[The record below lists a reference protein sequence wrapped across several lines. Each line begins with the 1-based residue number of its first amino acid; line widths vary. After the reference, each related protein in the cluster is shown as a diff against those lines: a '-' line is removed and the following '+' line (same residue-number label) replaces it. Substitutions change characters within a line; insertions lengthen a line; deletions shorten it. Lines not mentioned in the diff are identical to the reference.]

1 VKRLIIQYRGKEL
14 QNIPLGAGVTTLG
27 GSGADVVLD
36 VPGDFI
42 TPEHCHF
49 SVEDG
54 LVEIIDGWP
63 GGRTRSA
70 YGVHVNGIR
79 IDRFDIEEGDVIALG
94 DPSDS
99 ERHIELLVSEEGSG
113 AVNVNLTAQWKQA
126 ALRESVGAIPDD
138 TTIQPAVSA
147 PGEPERIPTAPRIP
161 AEPVRDPEPSAAPE
175 PPMRASDEESIIEM
189 PAVQSVPMA
198 QPSPMMQPAP
208 MSAADATQISTREA
222 ELEVIRGATAQMMAD
237 AGIPEEKAAYRG
249 RKFKL
254 HAHQQECLIGRDLS
268 CDLVLFD
275 PDPTIN
281 RKISRQ
287 HARIEYRPEEGMFRL
302 YNRGGNGTLVRRL
315 RSPVMDDAIL
325 NDRDIITVGRTAIQI
340 RILGMEGLAM
350 GGRKSKAARII
361 GMLALLL
368 IFCGALA
375 AAFSFWIAPR
385 LMGGAEPTAAM
396 LWPAEFDGRAA
407 DQAHVAAGHFLDEK
421 SLGIAVGGGD
431 GNVRMLDGVR
441 GTEVWGEPPEM
452 AGPDV
457 RVQAIQDV
465 DGDLLSD
472 VVATSASPG
481 SYRGSVAVIS
491 GKSGTEL
498 WQEQPGCDGG
508 RCSYAGPAAL
518 FDVNGDGVPEIL
530 VGGAGRDGGFLCL
543 VDARHGTEI
552 WTYPDEGERLGEIR
566 HAPLVVSDAEGK
578 TLAVGVSAAG
588 ELISLDISTGSP
600 VAGSQLGA
608 AALSAPAAGDLDGSG
623 SPKVVVLT
631 EAYELLVVDPF
642 VGGAP
647 TARFPMAMDP
657 IIGAAEE
664 VLERGEATA
673 PLVMDLDGDG
683 RDDVLMAHPGW
694 DGPGDVNAIYT
705 LRGPDLG
712 KLRADLPLGDDHLV
726 LAPPAAADFN
736 WDGVPDAVFLVT
748 DVSAH
753 EVSLLALDGASGKE
767 LLRSPVDS
775 GRAAS
780 AAPLLVDLDGNG
792 VLDLVLGLEDM
803 GVLSLDLGVKAR
815 DAEAWPGARGG
826 ATNSGKGSARISGL
840 DRMLRMGGA
849 GLVLLGL
856 LLLIVA
862 FIVERRA
869 RWSLG

>member
-1 VKRLIIQYRGKEL
+1 VKRLIIQYRGREL
-14 QNIPLGAGVTTLG
+14 KNIPLGPGVTTLG
-27 GSGADVVLD
+27 GPGADVVLD
-36 VPGDFI
+36 VSGDFVS
-42 TPEHCHF
+42 PEHCHF
-49 SVEDG
+49 SVEEE

-94 DPSDS
+94 DPADPK
-99 ERHIELLVSEEGSG
+99 RHVELLVLEEGRD
-113 AVNVNLTAQWKQA
+113 ALNVNLTARWKQA
-126 ALRESVGAIPDD
+126 ALDESEETGYQDTKTKPMPAVGGEAPESIPEVPQVPIEQSLPIPED
-138 TTIQPAVSA
+138 TTAPPTMKFRKDLVLEEAMIQPA
-147 PGEPERIPTAPRIP
+147 PL
-161 AEPVRDPEPSAAPE
+161 
-175 PPMRASDEESIIEM
+175 
-189 PAVQSVPMA
+189 
-198 QPSPMMQPAP
+198 
-208 MSAADATQISTREA
+208 SAADATQISTREA
-222 ELEVIRGATAQMMAD
+222 ELEVIRGATERMMAE

-302 YNRGGNGTLVRRL
+302 YNRGGNGTMIRRL
-315 RSPVMDDAIL
+315 RSPVMDDAVL
-325 NDRDIITVGRTAIQI
+325 NDRDVITIGRTAIQI

-350 GGRKSKAARII
+350 GGRKSRAARIVAV
-361 GMLALLL
+361 LAFLL

-385 LMGGAEPTAAM
+385 LMGGAKPKAAM

-407 DQAHVAAGHFLDEK
+407 NQVNVAAGHFLDEN
-421 SLGIAVGGGD
+421 SLGVVVGAGD
-431 GNVRMLDGVR
+431 GSVRMLDGTR
-441 GTEVWGEPPEM
+441 GTEVWGDPPEM
-452 AGPDV
+452 DGSDV
-457 RVQAIQDV
+457 RVQVLPDI
-465 DGDLLSD
+465 DGDLFSD

-491 GKSGTEL
+491 GKTGLEI
-498 WQEQPGCDGG
+498 WQEQPGCEEG

-518 FDVNGDGVPEIL
+518 VDVNGDRRPEIL
-530 VGGAGRDGGFLCL
+530 VGGAGRNGGFLCL
-543 VDARHGTEI
+543 VDASNGVELWR
-552 WTYPDEGERLGEIR
+552 YPDEGEDFGDVR
-566 HAPLVVSDAEGK
+566 HASLVVADDSGR
-578 TLAVGVSAAG
+578 TLAVGVGAGG
-588 ELISLDISTGSP
+588 ELVSLDINSGAL
-600 VAGSQLGA
+600 VASSKLGA
-608 AALSAPAAGDLDGSG
+608 GALSAPAAGDLNGDGI
-623 SPKVVVLT
+623 PKIVVLT

-642 VGGAP
+642 TGGAP
-647 TARFPMAMDP
+647 TARFSMVMDP
-657 IIGAAEE
+657 IIGPAEE
-664 VLERGEATA
+664 VLDRGEATA
-673 PLVMDLDGDG
+673 PIVMDLDGDG

-712 KLRADLPLGDDHLV
+712 KLRADRRLGDDHIV

-748 DVSAH
+748 DVAQR
-753 EVSLLALDGASGKE
+753 EVSLLVLDGADGRE
-767 LLRSPVDS
+767 LLRSPVDG

-780 AAPLLVDLDGNG
+780 AAPLLADLDGNG
-792 VLDLVLGLEDM
+792 ILDLVLGLEDM

-815 DAEAWPGARGG
+815 DGSPWPGARGDLSNTG
-826 ATNSGKGSARISGL
+826 RGSARISEL
-840 DRMLRMGGA
+840 DRILRLGGA
-849 GLVLLGL
+849 GLGLLGL
-856 LLLIVA
+856 LLLVVA
-862 FIVERRA
+862 FIIRRRA

>member
-14 QNIPLGAGVTTLG
+14 QNVPLGAGVTTLG

-94 DPSDS
+94 DPSDP
-99 ERHIELLVSEEGSG
+99 ERHIEVLVSEEGSG

-126 ALRESVGAIPDD
+126 ALRESAGAIPED
-138 TTIQPAVSA
+138 TTIQPAVSE
-147 PGEPERIPTAPRIP
+147 EPERIPTAPRIP
-161 AEPVRDPEPSAAPE
+161 AEPVHESETMEEPGPS
-175 PPMRASDEESIIEM
+175 ASDEASIIEM
-189 PAVQSVPMA
+189 PAVQPSP
-198 QPSPMMQPAP
+198 PSPMMQPAP

-287 HARIEYRPEEGMFRL
+287 HARVEYRPEEGMFRL

-361 GMLALLL
+361 GTMALLL
-368 IFCGALA
+368 IFCGMLA

-385 LMGGAEPTAAM
+385 MMGGAEPKTAM

-421 SLGIAVGGGD
+421 SFGVAVGAGD
-431 GNVRMLDGVR
+431 GSVRMLDGVR
-441 GTEVWGEPPEM
+441 GTEVWGDPLEM
-452 AGPDV
+452 EGPVV
-457 RVQAIQDV
+457 RVQAIPDI

-472 VVATSASPG
+472 VVATSASSD

-498 WQEQPGCDGG
+498 WQEHPGCEGG

-530 VGGAGRDGGFLCL
+530 VGGAGRNGGFLSL

-578 TLAVGVSAAG
+578 TLAVGVSASG
-588 ELISLDISTGSP
+588 ELISLDISNGNP
-600 VAGSQLGA
+600 VATSQLGTA
-608 AALSAPAAGDLDGSG
+608 AASAPAAGNLDGSG

-631 EAYELLVVDPF
+631 EAFELLVVDPF
-642 VGGAP
+642 VGGPP
-647 TARFPMAMDP
+647 TARFPMVMDP
-657 IIGAAEE
+657 IIGLAEE
-664 VLERGEATA
+664 VVDRGEATA

-694 DGPGDVNAIYT
+694 VGPGDVNAIYT

-748 DVSAH
+748 DVAAH

-767 LLRSPVDS
+767 LLRTPVDG

-792 VLDLVLGLEDM
+792 ILDLVLGLEDM

-815 DAEAWPGARGG
+815 DVEAWPGARGG
-826 ATNSGKGSARISGL
+826 AMNSGKGSARISGL

-862 FIVERRA
+862 IIVERRA